1 MTEALD
7 KLGKN
12 SSGSEAIPTESSE
25 TMNRVKNKLNLLC
38 RELKLD
44 SDQYKPERT
53 VNSISKYIN
62 GNSIGRILYS
72 EISSFIVGLNESE
85 RATVSTNLETLVS
98 YVLDNDVGLD
108 IQKISIKLYDH
119 FQLNLIQLENAKKSS
134 DRAIAE
140 SIVYEKEQLHKEVKG
155 IEKEYITILGIF
167 AAIMLAFVGAFTF
180 STSVLNNI
188 SSVEPNTLIL
198 VALIIGLVFT
208 LLLTVLI
215 SFLREINENTRDKD
229 GKRRVIPW
237 ASVLAIAVLS
247 SLIIIS
253 IIGQTVSKMNLLE
266 KGNAQILLDSQTLG
280 MEECVSEN
288 ESE

>member
-1 MTEALD
+1 
-7 KLGKN
+7 
-12 SSGSEAIPTESSE
+12 
-25 TMNRVKNKLNLLC
+25 
-38 RELKLD
+38 
-44 SDQYKPERT
+44 
-53 VNSISKYIN
+53 
-62 GNSIGRILYS
+62 
-72 EISSFIVGLNESE
+72 
-85 RATVSTNLETLVS
+85 
-98 YVLDNDVGLD
+98 
-108 IQKISIKLYDH
+108 
-119 FQLNLIQLENAKKSS
+119 
-134 DRAIAE
+134 
-140 SIVYEKEQLHKEVKG
+140 
-155 IEKEYITILGIF
+155 
-167 AAIMLAFVGAFTF
+167 MLAFVGAFTF

-208 LLLTVLI
+208 LLLTLLI

-229 GKRRVIPW
+229 GKRGVIPW

-266 KGNAQILLDSQTLG
+266 KGNAQILLDSQTQG